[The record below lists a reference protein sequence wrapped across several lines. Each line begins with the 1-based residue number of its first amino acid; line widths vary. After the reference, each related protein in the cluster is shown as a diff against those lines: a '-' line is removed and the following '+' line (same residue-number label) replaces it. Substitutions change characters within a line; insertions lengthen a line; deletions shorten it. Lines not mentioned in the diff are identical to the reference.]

1 MSERQKNKRCPV
13 VQCLHRSRVV
23 HTRVCHCETGWAGA
37 VIQLKFQ
44 MDGLVAALL
53 AMTNR
58 ATLAHILNLPHFPC
72 GP

>member
-1 MSERQKNKRCPV
+1 MDRHV
-13 VQCLHRSRVV
+13 VTLLAMT
-23 HTRVCHCETGWAGA
+23 TRRWRFALAIGVCHCEPGWAGA
-37 VIQLKFQ
+37 AIQLKFQ

>member
-1 MSERQKNKRCPV
+1 MSCTAKRV
-13 VQCLHRSRVV
+13 F
-23 HTRVCHCETGWAGA
+23 HTRVCHCEPGWAGA
-37 VIQLKFQ
+37 ASQLKFQ